1 MAERKKGTKMK
12 NKQNITSASMKFPSF
27 GDTKVSKSRNI
38 RFPSFDTEG
47 DDDTDS
53 VKQGQLVVPVFQRS
67 FTMNALTVPLDEEI
81 KGPDYYRSVV
91 QSMVTL
97 TEHDSVSFHINSP
110 GGRADGM
117 STILESIKNCDARI
131 VAVIVG
137 NCFSAASII
146 SMYADEVYVGDWA
159 QMMCHNMQHGS
170 YGKDSDVLNRIQHA
184 SSLSRRFLKDA
195 YRGFMTDEEIERL
208 LDGKEFWFDCSEIK
222 ERFERRFELINSERE
237 VESQQISTCFTDVS
251 LV

>member
-27 GDTKVSKSRNI
+27 NNIQVSKSRNMK
-38 RFPSFDTEG
+38 FPSFDR
-47 DDDTDS
+47 DDESEDGS
-53 VKQGQLVVPVFQRS
+53 VVKQGQLVVPVFQRS
-67 FTMNALTVPLDEEI
+67 FTMNALTIPLDEPI
-81 KGPDYYRSVV
+81 KGPDYYRSVA
-91 QSMVTL
+91 QSMVAL

-110 GGRADGM
+110 GGQVDGM
-117 STILESIKNCDARI
+117 STILEAIKNCDAKV

-159 QMMCHNMQHGS
+159 HMMLHNMQHGS
-170 YGKDSDVLNRIQHA
+170 YGKDSDVLNQIQHA
-184 SSLSRRFLKDA
+184 STLSRRFLKDA
-195 YRGFMTDEEIERL
+195 YRGFLTEEEIERL
-208 LDGKEFWFDCSEIK
+208 FDGKEFWFDCDEMR

-237 VESQQISTCFTDVS
+237 IESQQTEFDTE
-251 LV
+251 